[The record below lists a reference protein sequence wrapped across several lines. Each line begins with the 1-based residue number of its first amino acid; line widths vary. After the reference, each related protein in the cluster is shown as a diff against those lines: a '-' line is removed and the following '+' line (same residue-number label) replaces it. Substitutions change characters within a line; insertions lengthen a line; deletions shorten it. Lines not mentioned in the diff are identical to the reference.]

1 MRTVALR
8 LFTVSA
14 LATVWVLLWGRVTIA
29 NILGGVVVAVA
40 IMVLLPLPRVPVQG
54 RVHPWSV
61 VQLLG
66 LFGWYLV
73 VSSLQLMWLAIKP
86 GPLPLTGV
94 LRVPLSIKSDLV
106 LVLASS
112 ITTLIPG
119 SIVLEIDQLRRIL
132 YCHVIDVGSPRSVE
146 RFYHQVAQ
154 VERLLVAAFE
164 RDSEWRPAGGDQG
177 GQRA

>member
-1 MRTVALR
+1 MRAVALR
-8 LFTVSA
+8 ICTVAA
-14 LATVWVLLWGRVTIA
+14 LAAVWVLLWGRVSAA
-29 NILGGVVVAVA
+29 NVLGGIAVAVA
-40 IMVLLPLPRVPVQG
+40 IMVLLPMPAVSVQG
-54 RVHPWSV
+54 KAHPWPAL
-61 VQLLG
+61 QLLG
-66 LFGWYLV
+66 LFSWYLV
-73 VSSLQLMWLAIKP
+73 VSSIQLTWLAIRP
-86 GPLPLTGV
+86 GPHPLTGV
-94 LRVPLSIKSDLV
+94 LRVPVNIKSDLV

-119 SIVLEIDQLRRIL
+119 SMVLEIDQVRRIL

-164 RDSEWRPAGGDQG
+164 RDSEWLPAEG